1 MNKFGS
7 YIARKIDGSYV
18 SAYSEALGSK
28 KRMHSTPPIALSLQ
42 KEMFSTEKQSKQ
54 KKKMV
59 AQYSDAKA
67 VASKQ

>member
-7 YIARKIDGSYV
+7 YIVRKIDGSYV

-28 KRMHSTPPIALSLQ
+28 NALSYATDCAKFAKGNVFYRKPEQ
-42 KEMFSTEKQSKQ
+42 TEE
-54 KKKMV
+54 KMV